1 MSPVLLVVQML
12 IFHSDGSSGV
22 VVQLTMMTMMTVQTY
37 KSKSGRVSSLWSDSS
52 NPKCWVSSLWS
63 GTFGL
68 RCLNRNFFV
77 SIFQAFPA
85 DKGEQGGAHLHPVF
99 HGIWWYHP
107 PISHTKLEV
116 FGHRPGLPLVNSP
129 EHSLPEANSSKEMLS
144 SVKLSTKWWQLP
156 HGNTQLSST
165 R

>member
-37 KSKSGRVSSLWSDSS
+37 KSKSDRVSSLWSDSS

-77 SIFQAFPA
+77 SIFQALPA

-99 HGIWWYHP
+99 HRIWWYHSP
-107 PISHTKLEV
+107 VSHTKLEL
-116 FGHRPGLPLVNSP
+116 FGHRPDLLPVNAS
-129 EHSLPEANSSKEMLS
+129 EYSLSTANSSKEMLS
-144 SVKLSTKWWQLP
+144 NVNLSTKWCWLP
-156 HGNTQLSST
+156 HSDIHDLPPA
-165 R
+165 